1 MNTPIIILLQAE
13 KIPTGFTAIIE
24 SFLASPT
31 VILIGTWIAA
41 GLTLIMFSFIFG
53 DNPLFKLGEHLYL
66 GLSAAWLMALYWFN
80 FIKPNFV
87 YRLIPPLNPAF
98 DPSVAPWYKVWDPW
112 VIIPAILGVFI
123 ILRIIRPLAWMS
135 RITFAFYI
143 GGFSGIAIPKVINGL
158 LLPQFFSTIQKI
170 DLAPGSGAELL
181 GLINALILFVGA
193 FTVLIYFFFS
203 VEHKGTIGWLSRVGI
218 YFLMIAFGASF
229 GYTIMARVSLLI
241 GRMQFLL
248 IDWLHLN
255 KIFPGAG

>member
-1 MNTPIIILLQAE
+1 MMLLQAE
-13 KIPTGFTAIIE
+13 EVPTGLTASIE
-24 SFLASPT
+24 AFLASPAA
-31 VILIGTWIAA
+31 VLVGTWIAA

-53 DNPLFKLGEHLYL
+53 DNAFFKFGEHLYL
-66 GLSAAWLMALYWFN
+66 GLSAGWLMALYWFN

-87 YRLIPPLNPAF
+87 YRLIPPLDPAF
-98 DPSVAPWYKVWDPW
+98 DPSAHKWYEVWDPW
-112 VIIPAILGVFI
+112 VIIPAILGIFI
-123 ILRIIRPLAWMS
+123 ILRIIRPIAWLS

-158 LLPQFFSTIQKI
+158 LLPQFYSTIQKI
-170 DLAPGSGAELL
+170 DVVPNSGAELI
-181 GLINALILFVGA
+181 GLINSLILLVGA
-193 FTVLIYFFFS
+193 FTVIIYFFFS
-203 VEHKGTIGWLSRVGI
+203 VEHKGAIGWLSRVGI